1 MHTEQNKKII
11 SLVDKNDA
19 LMGLLINYGDILF
32 MLNKHALMIDKISDR
47 AFRDEMLTIIQD
59 VMTPINQHMERI
71 IELKEQCSTE
81 LENIFAGKALEEC
94 VKPDAV
100 EKGAEQGHDHDKEIS
115 DEDYHKLRWFC
126 RNS

>member
-19 LMGLLINYGDILF
+19 LMALLINYGDMLF
-32 MLNKHALMIDKISDR
+32 MLNKHALMIGSLPDKE
-47 AFRDEMLTIIQD
+47 FRDELITFIQD
-59 VMTPINQHMERI
+59 VMTPINKHMERI

-81 LENIFAGKALEEC
+81 LENIFAGKELEERA
-94 VKPDAV
+94 KHDTV
-100 EKGAEQGHDHDKEIS
+100 EKGDEQGHDNDKEIS